1 MKKLLLP
8 IIALCFSMSFAQSDD
23 DDEWA
28 DFDYQHAGLS
38 QVEFQKV
45 KESGMTKKKL
55 LHLLEIGVRPGTY
68 LQEPWNDLGVSESE
82 WLEQRA
88 SGMEDADIDRTY
100 KNNTGNQGAAYLSF
114 LLPSYYQWKTDDMA
128 FAIAMNVSWL
138 SAVGLTIF
146 LKSSD
151 KGGANSW
158 YQYGLPLVLA
168 VHVWS
173 FVDALVATQ
182 WDNNPTAKS
191 FSWGIVPTGNKSFAA
206 GATLRF

>member
-8 IIALCFSMSFAQSDD
+8 IIALCFSLSFAQSD

-38 QVEFQKV
+38 QIEFQKV

-55 LHLLEIGVRPGTY
+55 LHLLEIGIRPGTY

-114 LLPSYYQWKTDDMA
+114 LLPSYYQWKTDDIAM
-128 FAIAMNVSWL
+128 AIALDVSWVF
-138 SAVGLTIF
+138 AVSITYILW
-146 LKSSD
+146 KSD
-151 KGGANSW
+151 TGGENSW
-158 YQYGLPLVLA
+158 LLYGVPLVGA
-168 VHVWS
+168 VHLVS
-173 FVDALVATQ
+173 GVTALRATQ

-191 FSWGIVPTGNKSFAA
+191 FSWGIVPTGNKSFVA

>member
-8 IIALCFSMSFAQSDD
+8 IIALCFSLSFAQSD

-38 QVEFQKV
+38 QIEFQKV

-100 KNNTGNQGAAYLSF
+100 KNNTGNQGVAYLSF
-114 LLPSYYQWKTDDMA
+114 LLPSYYQWKTDDMPT
-128 FAIAMNVSWL
+128 AIAMNVLEASFI
-138 SAVGLTIF
+138 GLTYF
-146 LKSSD
+146 LYKED
-151 KGGANSW
+151 VGGENSW
-158 YQYGLPLVLA
+158 ILYGVPLIAL
-168 VHVWS
+168 VHLWS
-173 FVDALVATQ
+173 GIDALLATQ

-191 FSWGIVPTGNKSFAA
+191 FSWGIVPTGNKSFVA
-206 GATLRF
+206 GAALRF